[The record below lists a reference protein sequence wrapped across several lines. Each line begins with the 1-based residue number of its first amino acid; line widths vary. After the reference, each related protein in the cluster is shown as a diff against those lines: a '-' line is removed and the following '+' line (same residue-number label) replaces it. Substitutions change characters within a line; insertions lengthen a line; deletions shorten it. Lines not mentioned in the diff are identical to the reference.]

1 MKKYYLLF
9 LLTLFSVRIIAQ
21 QFNPVNQN
29 ASADVKKTLNFI
41 YDIKG
46 KYILSGQQNYNSD
59 LNTFSDSAKAIT
71 GKFPAVWGSDFIL
84 WGDKDLGPQIVNEAI
99 KKSHEGYLVTLMW
112 HEGRPTDNPPY
123 DWKKKYSR

>member
-1 MKKYYLLF
+1 MKKYFLVILLAF
-9 LLTLFSVRIIAQ
+9 FSVRTIAQ
-21 QFNPVNQN
+21 RFSPVNKN
-29 ASADVKKTLNFI
+29 ASDGVKKTLDFI

-84 WGDKDLGPQIVNEAI
+84 WGDKDLGPQIVAEAI
-99 KKSHEGYLVTLMW
+99 KKSREGYL
-112 HEGRPTDNPPY
+112 
-123 DWKKKYSR
+123 